1 MSENTV
7 VKRTTCAVCGSCCP
21 VDVYV
26 EEGKIVRVEGKQ
38 GLCPKGAAARQYVY
52 HPDRILYPMKQ
63 IGRKGEGHFERIT
76 WEEAYEMMA
85 ERLQKVKET
94 YGPES
99 VIFYVG
105 YPKWNR
111 PAALRLANAFG
122 SPNFCTESSTCFQAV
137 DLAWRL
143 NYGGHICMPDL
154 KNAKT
159 VLVWASNPYHS
170 QTPSSR
176 MWLEMKER
184 GVNVISV
191 DPRNTVTCHGADIH
205 MQPYPGTD
213 GALALAMAHV
223 MIEEDL
229 YDKEFIEK
237 YSYGFEEY
245 REYVKTFTPERAEEI
260 TGVPKETIC
269 RAARLFATEKP
280 SAIKW
285 SASSLAHHLNGVQNH
300 RAIFLLS
307 ALTGN
312 YDVKG
317 GNRTMGMP
325 MAPRNEYGKVKRMN
339 KVEAIGQKEFPVWFD
354 ISCEESQ
361 CTKLAQYI
369 KEEKPYP
376 LKGMVAFGLNHRMW
390 PKPELLNEAL
400 GELDFFVNTEFMMS
414 ESCRMADLVLPASTP
429 FEREEV
435 MGGMGGRFRMSEKA
449 IEPLGECKN
458 DIEIILEL
466 AKRLGLEDEVLGM
479 NYEEYMEHI
488 LKPSGLTLEELRKH
502 PEGLEAPNLVMPME
516 RIYEKQP
523 FDTPSGKVEF
533 KSLVLEKYSKEYG
546 YQGLPVFEDFREKTE
561 VDHEAYPFILSV
573 GCRRPQYYHSRT
585 YRLSWI
591 RNLEAPDLIEMHPK
605 DAKACGIEEGDEV
618 TIVSPAGEVTG
629 HVGYQLSMQPG
640 MICMYHGN
648 PNADANEL
656 IDLDY
661 VDPISG
667 FPAYKSYFCRV
678 EKRG

>member
-1 MSENTV
+1 MSKNTV

-26 EEGKIVRVEGKQ
+26 EDGKIVRVEGKQ

-63 IGRKGEGHFERIT
+63 VGKKGEGHFERIT
-76 WEEAYEMMA
+76 WEEAYEMIT
-85 ERLQKVKET
+85 EHLQKLKDT
-94 YGPES
+94 YGPEA
-99 VIFYVG
+99 VVFYVG

-154 KNAKT
+154 KHAKT

-176 MWLEMKER
+176 MWLGMKER

-191 DPRNTVTCHGADIH
+191 DPRNTVTSHGADIH
-205 MQPYPGTD
+205 MRPYPGTD

-223 MIEEDL
+223 IIEEDL
-229 YDKEFIEK
+229 YDKDFIEK

-245 REYVKTFTPERAEEI
+245 REYVKTFTPDRAEEI
-260 TGVPKETIC
+260 TGVPKDTIC

-325 MAPRNEYGKVKRMN
+325 MALRNEYGKVKRMDTI
-339 KVEAIGQKEFPVWFD
+339 EAIGQKEFPVWFD
-354 ISCEESQ
+354 ISCEEAQ

-369 KEEKPYP
+369 KEQKPYP

-414 ESCRMADLVLPASTP
+414 ESCRMADLVLPASIP

-449 IEPLGECKN
+449 IEPQGECKN

-466 AKRLGLEDEVLGM
+466 AKRLGLKDEVLGM

-488 LKPSGLTLEELRKH
+488 LQPSGLTVEELRQH
-502 PEGLEAPNLVMPME
+502 PEGMEALNLVMPKE
-516 RIYEKQP
+516 RTYEEHP

-533 KSLVLEKYSKEYG
+533 KSLVLEKYSDTYG
-546 YQGLPVFEDFREKTE
+546 YHGLPVFEDFREKTE
-561 VDHEAYPFILSV
+561 VDREVYPFILSV

-591 RNLEAPDLIEMHPK
+591 RNLETPDLIEMHPK
-605 DAKACGIEEGDEV
+605 DAKVCGIGEGDEV
-618 TIVSPAGEVTG
+618 TLVSPVGEVTG
-629 HVGYQLSMQPG
+629 HVGYQLSLQPG

>member
-1 MSENTV
+1 
-7 VKRTTCAVCGSCCP
+7 
-21 VDVYV
+21 
-26 EEGKIVRVEGKQ
+26 
-38 GLCPKGAAARQYVY
+38 
-52 HPDRILYPMKQ
+52 
-63 IGRKGEGHFERIT
+63 
-76 WEEAYEMMA
+76 
-85 ERLQKVKET
+85 
-94 YGPES
+94 
-99 VIFYVG
+99 
-105 YPKWNR
+105 
-111 PAALRLANAFG
+111 
-122 SPNFCTESSTCFQAV
+122 
-137 DLAWRL
+137 
-143 NYGGHICMPDL
+143 
-154 KNAKT
+154 
-159 VLVWASNPYHS
+159 
-170 QTPSSR
+170 
-176 MWLEMKER
+176 
-184 GVNVISV
+184 
-191 DPRNTVTCHGADIH
+191 
-205 MQPYPGTD
+205 
-213 GALALAMAHV
+213 
-223 MIEEDL
+223 
-229 YDKEFIEK
+229 
-237 YSYGFEEY
+237 
-245 REYVKTFTPERAEEI
+245 
-260 TGVPKETIC
+260 
-269 RAARLFATEKP
+269 
-280 SAIKW
+280 
-285 SASSLAHHLNGVQNH
+285 
-300 RAIFLLS
+300 
-307 ALTGN
+307 
-312 YDVKG
+312 
-317 GNRTMGMP
+317 
-325 MAPRNEYGKVKRMN
+325 
-339 KVEAIGQKEFPVWFD
+339 
-354 ISCEESQ
+354 
-361 CTKLAQYI
+361 
-369 KEEKPYP
+369 
-376 LKGMVAFGLNHRMW
+376 
-390 PKPELLNEAL
+390 
-400 GELDFFVNTEFMMS
+400 
-414 ESCRMADLVLPASTP
+414 
-429 FEREEV
+429 
-435 MGGMGGRFRMSEKA
+435 MSEKA

-466 AKRLGLEDEVLGM
+466 AKRLGLKDEVLGM

-516 RIYEKQP
+516 RTYEKQP

>member
-1 MSENTV
+1 MIKN
-7 VKRTTCAVCGSCCP
+7 
-21 VDVYV
+21 
-26 EEGKIVRVEGKQ
+26 
-38 GLCPKGAAARQYVY
+38 L
-52 HPDRILYPMKQ
+52 
-63 IGRKGEGHFERIT
+63 
-76 WEEAYEMMA
+76 
-85 ERLQKVKET
+85 
-94 YGPES
+94 
-99 VIFYVG
+99 
-105 YPKWNR
+105 
-111 PAALRLANAFG
+111 
-122 SPNFCTESSTCFQAV
+122 
-137 DLAWRL
+137 
-143 NYGGHICMPDL
+143 L
-154 KNAKT
+154 KN
-159 VLVWASNPYHS
+159 
-170 QTPSSR
+170 
-176 MWLEMKER
+176 
-184 GVNVISV
+184 I
-191 DPRNTVTCHGADIH
+191 
-205 MQPYPGTD
+205 
-213 GALALAMAHV
+213 AMG
-223 MIEEDL
+223 L
-229 YDKEFIEK
+229 K
-237 YSYGFEEY
+237 
-245 REYVKTFTPERAEEI
+245 KTFTPERAEEI

-516 RIYEKQP
+516 RTYEKQP